1 MTEASRVR
9 TLIVDDE
16 PLARERIRALLAREP
31 DIEILGEASDGVSA
45 VRKLVEQDFDLLFLD
60 IQMPEMDGFDVLA
73 ALDELSREGRASIP
87 ALVFVTAHDRYAL
100 RAFDVHALDYLL
112 KPFDRERFE
121 KTLARARD
129 ANSERARQRS
139 QPKTLR
145 ARFGYGCTKKI
156 FRAVHGEV
164 SRTHR
169 LRSSRRSGLVRG
181 RR

>member
-87 ALVFVTAHDRYAL
+87 R
-100 RAFDVHALDYLL
+100 
-112 KPFDRERFE
+112 P
-121 KTLARARD
+121 
-129 ANSERARQRS
+129 
-139 QPKTLR
+139 P
-145 ARFGYGCTKKI
+145 
-156 FRAVHGEV
+156 
-164 SRTHR
+164 
-169 LRSSRRSGLVRG
+169 SSRRTLLGRPGWPPRRVSRPVRE
-181 RR
+181 RAVVALP